1 MANYIEQVRQMNPVV
16 LTVAN
21 MVTPGDVAN
30 AVNAIG
36 GSPIMSSSPEEA
48 DEMVKIAG
56 GVTINAGTLNQ
67 AQQKQIEA
75 VLKATDPTEKPVV
88 LDPVAVA
95 LPYRSRFIHHLLDQH
110 RVSLIR
116 GNAGEIASLADIP
129 WGSHGVDS
137 DHGDPQKL
145 RQVAVACSKKY
156 HTLVALTGAH
166 DVIADGYRVA
176 TNDCGTAMFQAYVG
190 CGDMVSSVLAAFL
203 ATGGDYWRSALA
215 GVQAFTVAG
224 QLAADSLPQPVP
236 GSFFT
241 ALLDQLYLLDDQ
253 KLASYITK
261 EDAQND

>member
-1 MANYIEQVRQMNPVV
+1 MTDYIEQVRHDNPVV

-36 GSPIMSSSPEEA
+36 GSPIMSSSPAEA
-48 DEMVKIAG
+48 EEMVNIAA
-56 GVTINAGTLNQ
+56 GVTINAGTLNE
-67 AQQKQIEA
+67 AQQEEIEA
-75 VLKATDPTEKPVV
+75 VLKATDQTEKPVV

-95 LPYRSRFIHHLLDQH
+95 LPYRHHFIKQVLANH
-110 RVSLIR
+110 RISLIR
-116 GNAGEIASLADIP
+116 GNAGEIASLAGLQ
-129 WGSHGVDS
+129 WESRGVDS
-137 DHGDPQKL
+137 GQGDAQQL
-145 RQVAVACSKKY
+145 RKIAVTCSKKY
-156 HTLVALTGAH
+156 HTLVVLTGVH

-176 TNDCGTAMFQAYVG
+176 TNDCGTPMFQAYVG

-203 ATGGDYWRSALA
+203 ATGGDYWRSALT

-224 QLAADSLPQPVP
+224 QLAAASLAQPVP

-253 KLASYITK
+253 KLSDCVKK
-261 EDAQND
+261 ESAQND